1 MMKHIFQTCI
11 FAFLFSF
18 ISSAQED
25 SASIS
30 PRIRS
35 AADSMLSAFRQKDF
49 RTFAR
54 FNNEKLLDML
64 GGAENFAVFMDQ
76 QMKSMEG
83 IEFTVIR
90 AGRIIRVTPYKDT
103 WQCILEQQTQISAQG
118 TVISSVTHLVGVSTN
133 RGYSWRFIDAN
144 QGSPEQFRD
153 IMPELNPA
161 MPVPRKK
168 QVSGQTLEEMLTV
181 YQTTYFP

>member
-1 MMKHIFQTCI
+1 
-11 FAFLFSF
+11 
-18 ISSAQED
+18 
-25 SASIS
+25 
-30 PRIRS
+30 
-35 AADSMLSAFRQKDF
+35 MLSAFRQKDF

-64 GGAENFAVFMDQ
+64 GGAENFAIFMDQ